1 MRCKKFHLYLID
13 RYESQKNMK
22 WLKVGRGG
30 IKILDS
36 WYWKYEKY
44 ACWNDAF
51 DREMEGM
58 KVDEPDLWVIKGLM
72 HENEKVK
79 EGYKVI
85 RNGSKFKILNSW
97 DWNQKRAFEREVKEM
112 KIEDES

>member
-1 MRCKKFHLYLID
+1 MIK
-13 RYESQKNMK
+13 
-22 WLKVGRGG
+22 GGG

-72 HENEKVK
+72 HENEKGK

-97 DWNQKRAFEREVKEM
+97 DWNQNRAFEREVKEM

>member
-1 MRCKKFHLYLID
+1 
-13 RYESQKNMK
+13 
-22 WLKVGRGG
+22 
-30 IKILDS
+30 
-36 WYWKYEKY
+36 
-44 ACWNDAF
+44 
-51 DREMEGM
+51 
-58 KVDEPDLWVIKGLM
+58 M

-97 DWNQKRAFEREVKEM
+97 DWNQKRAFEREIKEM